1 MKEYPSHTAAWVDY
15 ELGKLKA
22 GEKFRAMGDVHVIK
36 EPKDDDQFVVMENAS
51 DE

>member
-15 ELGKLKA
+15 DLGNLKA
-22 GEKFRAMGDVHVIK
+22 GEKFRAMGEVHVIK
-36 EPKDDDQFVVMENAS
+36 EPQTGDQFITMEHAS